1 MKEKNKIMKD
11 KLMKDKFMKDQIIMT
26 NLCDKEITNDKT
38 KTKWCKVKLM
48 TEKPKQSDV
57 K

>member
-26 NLCDKEITNDKT
+26 NLCDKEITNDKN
-38 KTKWCKVKLM
+38 KTK
-48 TEKPKQSDV
+48 
-57 K
+57 

>member
-26 NLCDKEITNDKT
+26 NLCDKEITNEKT
-38 KTKWCKVKLM
+38 KTK
-48 TEKPKQSDV
+48 
-57 K
+57 